1 MMMKNWL
8 CIIRIIS
15 SEKNWHQ
22 TVSGHGDGTQIKK
35 VIDGVAAK
43 KIIPIH
49 TDPKNEIYH
58 KKWHNNVQSVNM
70 HDMIHLK

>member
-1 MMMKNWL
+1 MNY
-8 CIIRIIS
+8 
-15 SEKNWHQ
+15 Q
-22 TVSGHGDGTQIKK
+22 DGMGLRLK

-49 TDPKNEIYH
+49 TDPKNEVYH

-70 HDMIHLK
+70 HDTVSMT